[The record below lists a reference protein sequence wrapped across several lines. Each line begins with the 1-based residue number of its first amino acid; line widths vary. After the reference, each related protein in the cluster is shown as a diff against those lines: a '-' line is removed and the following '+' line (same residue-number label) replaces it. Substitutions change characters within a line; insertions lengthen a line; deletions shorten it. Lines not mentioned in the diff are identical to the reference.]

1 MRLSFIIL
9 WIICVVFLR
18 RTIIMLI
25 PSKLH
30 FPKRLHNAIIRQRVL
45 DTLADAMHYKLVLFR
60 SPAGY
65 GKTTM
70 AAQWLSDKKNT
81 GWYSL
86 DEGDNDEFKFAK
98 YFVQTIS
105 NATNLDLPH
114 SKALTEKRQ
123 FASLSSLFSQVFTE
137 LIPFQDEAYFVL
149 DDYHL
154 ITNEAIHLGL
164 KFFLKHL
171 PDNLTLVIT
180 SRSQPPLNTANL
192 RVRDL
197 LIEVDNQSLAFDQSE
212 TSLFFN
218 QRLNDDIDQA
228 AITHVREHVEGWPS
242 ALQLIALHSIQN
254 KQSLSNSAQAMTQ
267 LNHAHLW
274 DYLAEEVFDHLDKDT
289 QEFLM
294 RSAVFERFST
304 PLLVNVTGR
313 NDAQLLIENLNRFG
327 LFINSDCEK
336 EDWYK
341 FHNLFAEFLTH
352 QRQNYLA
359 HEEVQLQQKAA
370 HAWLL
375 QKNIYQAL
383 RHAKNAKDDQLVA
396 EILTQYGWHLFNNG
410 ELTLLESSI
419 TQLDPEI
426 LFTSPRL
433 VIIRAWLAQ
442 SQHNYLQV
450 DDLLSEGQKEMSARN
465 ISPDRQMQGELDAL
479 RAQVAINKNE
489 PEVALAF
496 AEKALEELDTN
507 KYRSRIVATSV
518 IGEYHH
524 VSGNLAQALALMQ
537 QTEKMA
543 MTYNIYHQALW
554 AILQQSEILMAQGF
568 MQAAFDLQDN
578 GFKLIKDQDLGQ
590 LPLHE
595 FLLRSRAQIYWFWF
609 RFDEAEQC
617 TWKGLDVLSPFDE
630 TKHLRGYSMLARL
643 AVARGELDKAERYLE
658 KCQQLLSQADYH
670 IDWKANASSAQLFY
684 WQAKGNTEAI
694 SYWLAH
700 TEKPETRCNHF
711 TQLQWRNI
719 ARAYFH
725 LGDIETAIETLQAS
739 QAIAQQH
746 KLLTDIN
753 RNAIMESVLL
763 YENKQ
768 INESIEAMH
777 LAIKQSNQTGI
788 IGSFL
793 MAGRNT
799 LKPLAKL
806 LQKGNLTEL
815 EKHRIEQLQKALSNN
830 ERSRSAHF
838 DETFIE
844 KVVNNPEV
852 PELIRTSPLTHREWQ
867 VLGLI
872 YSGFSNEQIAAEF
885 DVAPTTIKTHIR
897 NLYQKLNLANRKAA
911 IAMADELVSM
921 MK

>member
-1 MRLSFIIL
+1 
-9 WIICVVFLR
+9 
-18 RTIIMLI
+18 MLI

-30 FPKRLHNAIIRQRVL
+30 FPRRLHNAITRQRVL
-45 DTLADAMHYKLVLFR
+45 NTLSDAAHYKLVLFR

-70 AAQWLSDKKNT
+70 AAQWLANKEAT

-86 DEGDNDEFKFAK
+86 DEGDNDEYKFAK
-98 YFVQTIS
+98 YFIQTIS
-105 NATNLDLPH
+105 NATKLELQH

-154 ITNEAIHLGL
+154 ITNDAIHLGL

-197 LIEVDNQSLAFDQSE
+197 LIEIDNQSLAFDQSE

-218 QRLNDDIDQA
+218 QRLNSDIDQES
-228 AITHVREHVEGWPS
+228 ITNVRKHVEGWPS
-242 ALQLIALHSIQN
+242 ALQLIALHSIQHN
-254 KQSLSNSAQAMTQ
+254 QPLSNSTQAMAQ
-267 LNHAHLW
+267 LNHTHLW
-274 DYLAEEVFDHLDKDT
+274 DYLAEEVFDHLDKET
-289 QEFLM
+289 QHFLM
-294 RSAVFERFST
+294 RCAVFDHFST
-304 PLLVNVTGR
+304 QLLITVTDR

-327 LFINSDCEK
+327 LFINTDGDK
-336 EDWYK
+336 GDWYK

-352 QRQNYLA
+352 QRQNHLS
-359 HEEVQLQQKAA
+359 HEETQLQKKAA
-370 HAWLL
+370 QAWLSSG
-375 QKNIYQAL
+375 NIYQAL
-383 RHAKNAKDDQLVA
+383 RHAKNANDDALIA
-396 EILTQYGWHLFNNG
+396 EILTQHGWHLFNNG
-410 ELTLLESSI
+410 ELTLLESTINS
-419 TQLDPEI
+419 LEPEV

-450 DDLLSEGQKEMSARN
+450 DDLISEGQREMSARN
-465 ISPDRQMQGELDAL
+465 TTLDRYMQGELDAL

-543 MTYNIYHQALW
+543 MTYGIYHQALW

-595 FLLRSRAQIYWFWF
+595 FLLRARAQIYWFWF
-609 RFDEAEQC
+609 RFDEAEQY

-684 WQAKGNTEAI
+684 WQAKGNTDAI
-694 SYWLAH
+694 SYWLNQ

-719 ARAYFH
+719 ARAQFH
-725 LGDIETAIETLQAS
+725 LGDIELAINTLQTS

-746 KLLTDIN
+746 KLITDIN

-763 YENKQ
+763 YENNQ
-768 INESIEAMH
+768 INDSVEVMH

-793 MAGRNT
+793 MAGKGT

-806 LQKGNLTEL
+806 LQKGQISEL

-838 DETFIE
+838 DEAFIE
-844 KVVNNPEV
+844 KVINNPEV
-852 PELIRTSPLTHREWQ
+852 PELIRASPLTHREWQ

-897 NLYQKLNLANRKAA
+897 NLYQKLNLPNRKAA
-911 IAMADELVSM
+911 IAMADELVGM

>member
-1 MRLSFIIL
+1 MK
-9 WIICVVFLR
+9 
-18 RTIIMLI
+18 IMLI

-30 FPKRLHNAIIRQRVL
+30 FPRRLHNAILRSRVL
-45 DTLADAMHYKLVLFR
+45 DSLVDAAHYKLVLFR

-70 AAQWLSDKKNT
+70 AAQWLSEKDDT

-86 DEGDNDEFKFAK
+86 DDGDNDEFKFAK
-98 YFVQTIS
+98 YFVQAIA
-105 NATNLDLPH
+105 NATSLELSH

-123 FASLSSLFSQVFTE
+123 FASLSSLFSQVFSE
-137 LIPFQDEAYFVL
+137 LLPFQKDAYIVL

-192 RVRDL
+192 RVRDF
-197 LIEVDNQSLAFDQSE
+197 LIEIDNQSLAFDQSE
-212 TSLFFN
+212 TSLFFS
-218 QRLNDDIDQA
+218 QRLNDDIDQD

-254 KQSLSNSAQAMTQ
+254 KQSLMNSAEAMTN
-267 LNHAHLW
+267 LNQAHLW
-274 DYLAEEVFDHLDKDT
+274 DYLAEEVFDHLDSET
-289 QEFLM
+289 QHFLM
-294 RSAVFERFST
+294 RSAVFEHFDAA
-304 PLLVNVTGR
+304 LVSDLTQR
-313 NDAQLLIENLNRFG
+313 SDSQLIIENLNRFG
-327 LFINSDCEK
+327 LFINSDGEHG
-336 EDWYK
+336 EWYK
-341 FHNLFAEFLTH
+341 YHNLFAEFLSH
-352 QRQNYLA
+352 QRQNHLA
-359 HEEVQLQQKAA
+359 HEENELQFKAA
-370 HAWLL
+370 HAWLAH
-375 QKNIYQAL
+375 KNIYQAL
-383 RHAKNAKDDQLVA
+383 RHAKKAKNDTLIA
-396 EILTQYGWHLFNNG
+396 EILTEHGWHLFNNG
-410 ELTLLESSI
+410 ELVLLESTI
-419 TQLDPEI
+419 DQLDKDT
-426 LFTSPRL
+426 LFASPRL
-433 VIIRAWLAQ
+433 AIIRAWLAQ
-442 SQHNYLQV
+442 SQHNYLHV
-450 DDLLSEGQKEMSARN
+450 DDLLSEAQQEMSARN
-465 ISPDRQMQGELDAL
+465 IILDRHVQGELDAL

-489 PEVALAF
+489 PENALLL
-496 AEKALEELDTN
+496 AEKALEQLEMN

-543 MTYNIYHQALW
+543 MTYGIYHQALW

-578 GFKLIKDQDLGQ
+578 GFKLIEEQDLYQ

-643 AVARGELDKAERYLE
+643 AVARGEFDKAERYLE
-658 KCQQLLSQADYH
+658 KCQQLLGQADYH

-684 WQAKGNTEAI
+684 WQAKGNTESI
-694 SYWLAH
+694 NYWLAH
-700 TEKPETRCNHF
+700 ADRPETRCNHF

-725 LGDIETAIETLQAS
+725 LGDIDTAINTLKDS
-739 QAIAQQH
+739 QIIAQKH
-746 KLLTDIN
+746 KLITDIN
-753 RNAIMESVLL
+753 RNAIMEAVLL
-763 YENKQ
+763 FEDKQ
-768 INESIEAMH
+768 VDAAIEAMH

-793 MAGRNT
+793 MAGQAV

-806 LQKGNLTEL
+806 QQKGNLTEL
-815 EKHRIEQLQKALSNN
+815 EKHRVDQLQKALSNN
-830 ERSRSAHF
+830 KRSRSAHF
-838 DETFIE
+838 DEAFIE
-844 KVVNNPEV
+844 KVLNTPEV
-852 PELIRTSPLTHREWQ
+852 PELIRASPLTHREWQ

-897 NLYQKLNLANRKAA
+897 NLYQKLNLPNRKAA

>member
-1 MRLSFIIL
+1 
-9 WIICVVFLR
+9 
-18 RTIIMLI
+18 MLI

-30 FPKRLHNAIIRQRVL
+30 FPRRLHNAILRQRVL
-45 DTLADAMHYKLVLFR
+45 DTLENAMHYKLVLFR

-70 AAQWLSDKKNT
+70 AAQWLSDKDAT

-86 DEGDNDEFKFAK
+86 DESDNDEYKFAK

-105 NATNLDLPH
+105 NATHTELSH
-114 SKALTEKRQ
+114 SIALTEKRQ

-137 LIPFQDEAYFVL
+137 LISFQDEAYIVL

-154 ITNEAIHLGL
+154 ITNDIIHLGL

-197 LIEVDNQSLAFDQSE
+197 LIEIDNQSLAFDQSE

-218 QRLNDDIDQA
+218 QRLNENIDQE

-254 KQSLSNSAQAMTQ
+254 NQSLNNSAQVMAQ

-274 DYLAEEVFDHLDKDT
+274 DYLAEEVFDHLDQET
-289 QEFLM
+289 QQFLM
-294 RSAVFERFST
+294 RCAVFDHFNT
-304 PLLVNVTGR
+304 TLLSKVTLR
-313 NDAQLLIENLNRFG
+313 KDAQLLIENLNRFG
-327 LFINSDCEK
+327 LFINTNGEQG
-336 EDWYK
+336 DWYK

-352 QRQNYLA
+352 QRQNHLA
-359 HEEVQLQQKAA
+359 HEEIDLQKYAA
-370 HAWLL
+370 EAWLE
-375 QKNIYQAL
+375 QNNIYQAL
-383 RHAKNAKDDQLVA
+383 RHAKNAKDDILIA
-396 EILTQYGWHLFNNG
+396 NILTQHGWHLFNNG
-410 ELTLLESSI
+410 ELTLLETTISD
-419 TQLDPEI
+419 LRPEV

-450 DDLLSEGQKEMSARN
+450 DDLLSEAQREMADRN
-465 ISPDRQMQGELDAL
+465 IVLDRHMQGEIDAL

-489 PEVALAF
+489 PEAALAF
-496 AEKALEELDTN
+496 AEKALEELETN

-543 MTYNIYHQALW
+543 MTYGIYHQALW

-578 GFKLIKDQDLGQ
+578 GFKLIEDQDLHQ

-643 AVARGELDKAERYLE
+643 AVARGELDKAERYLD
-658 KCQQLLSQADYH
+658 KCQQLLGQADYH

-684 WQAKGNTEAI
+684 WQAKNNSEAI
-694 SYWLAH
+694 QYWLAQADR
-700 TEKPETRCNHF
+700 PETRCNHF

-719 ARAYFH
+719 ARAQFH
-725 LGDIETAIETLQAS
+725 LGDIDTAIETLQTS

-746 KLLTDIN
+746 KLITDIN
-753 RNAIMESVLL
+753 RNAILAAILL

-768 INESIEAMH
+768 IDEAVEAMH

-793 MAGRNT
+793 MAGRNV
-799 LKPLAKL
+799 LKPLGKL
-806 LQKGNLTEL
+806 QQKGNVTEL

-838 DETFIE
+838 DEAFIE
-844 KVVNNPEV
+844 KVLNTPEV

-897 NLYQKLNLANRKAA
+897 NLYQKLNLPNRKAA
-911 IAMADELVSM
+911 IAMADELVGM